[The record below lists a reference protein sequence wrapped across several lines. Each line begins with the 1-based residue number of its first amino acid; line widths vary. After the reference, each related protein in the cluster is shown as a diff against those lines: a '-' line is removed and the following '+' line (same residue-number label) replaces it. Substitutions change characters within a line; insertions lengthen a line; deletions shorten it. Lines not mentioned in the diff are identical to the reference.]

1 MHAIARCAETALR
14 TSPHPALLLGELV
27 ELIATSVDRGLTPAR
42 LRTILEAHPDAFRI
56 LEAWQ
61 GPWRSRESGVREVST
76 EAWVVAIAGPGGAPD
91 TPRTALRLRESVR
104 WLGHG
109 VDPRSRLEVSRW
121 YAIALAERSAREA
134 VARRAA

>member
-14 TSPHPALLLGELV
+14 SSPHPALLLGELV
-27 ELIATSVDRGLTPAR
+27 ELIAKSVDRGLTPAR
-42 LRTILEAHPDAFRI
+42 LRTILEDHPDTFRI

-61 GPWRSRESGVREVST
+61 GPWRSREPAVREAHT
-76 EAWVVAIAGPGGAPD
+76 EAWVVAIAGPGSPSD
-91 TPRTALRLRESVR
+91 TAGTALRLRESVR
-104 WLGHG
+104 WLGRG